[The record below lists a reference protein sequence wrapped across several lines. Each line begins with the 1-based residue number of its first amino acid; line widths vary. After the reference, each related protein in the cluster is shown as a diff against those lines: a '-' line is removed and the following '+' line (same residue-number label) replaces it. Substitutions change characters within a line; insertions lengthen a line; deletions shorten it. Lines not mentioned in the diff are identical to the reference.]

1 MTYEIIKRNYDRKLW
16 DKAMVAVAVAKG
28 KITEEQYKEITGQD
42 YTGAVVPASLTQTVA
57 KHDQELNAL
66 AGV

>member
-16 DKAMVAVAVAKG
+16 DKSMVAVAVAKG
-28 KITEEQYKEITGQD
+28 KITEEQYQEITGEV
-42 YTGAVVPASLTQTVA
+42 YTGAVVPTSLTRVVA